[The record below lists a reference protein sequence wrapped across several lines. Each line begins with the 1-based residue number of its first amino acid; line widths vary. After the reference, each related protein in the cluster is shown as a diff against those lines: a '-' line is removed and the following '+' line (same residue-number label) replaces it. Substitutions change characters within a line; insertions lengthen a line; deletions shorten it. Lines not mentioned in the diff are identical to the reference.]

1 MPSCLQYGSCAHA
14 WPFLRPPPAARTSAK
29 HGLCAAHAWLYAVL
43 HIDSTENVTTRGLA
57 YAPPAPAAGHL
68 SHAWPVKPC
77 AHTWLSISALSR
89 PVCSLATSGHHSMEC
104 ASLPTSGPCAANV
117 WPFPHQEEGSN
128 SGGNPTPDNLPLPA
142 DLTAEQM
149 EQLADLVKTRLDQL
163 DANLFDGL
171 GPTDNGHNFEG
182 LMFEAR
188 QCEMAQYVARNAA
201 GALLT
206 AQAQEEAAIATAAAA
221 RAAAEGAEVAAA
233 AQGPQARSPTRGCSN
248 HEATRGLV
256 ANTLRSYGHV
266 WPHAHRACSSVMSW
280 AQTHLPSSWIL
291 AQMCSA
297 RSQRANQSLTVTASK
312 STPHWG
318 PTFYWGPTFETCS
331 NQSWACT
338 STCALGV
345 PFSMAAS

>member
-1 MPSCLQYGSCAHA
+1 MVTIAWSAPLCPQVAH
-14 WPFLRPPPAARTSAK
+14 
-29 HGLCAAHAWLYAVL
+29 V
-43 HIDSTENVTTRGLA
+43 
-57 YAPPAPAAGHL
+57 
-68 SHAWPVKPC
+68 
-77 AHTWLSISALSR
+77 
-89 PVCSLATSGHHSMEC
+89 
-104 ASLPTSGPCAANV
+104 LPTCG
-117 WPFPHQEEGSN
+117 PFPHQEEGSN

-188 QCEMAQYVARNAA
+188 QCEMAQDLARNAA

-206 AQAQEEAAIATAAAA
+206 AQAQEEAA
-221 RAAAEGAEVAAA
+221 A
-233 AQGPQARSPTRGCSN
+233 AQGPQARSPTRGCTN